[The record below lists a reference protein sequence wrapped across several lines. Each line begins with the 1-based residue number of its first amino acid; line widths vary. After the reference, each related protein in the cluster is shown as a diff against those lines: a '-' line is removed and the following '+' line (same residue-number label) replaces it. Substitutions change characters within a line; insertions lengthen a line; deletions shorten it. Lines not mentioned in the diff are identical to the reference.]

1 MRQRPRP
8 SPMQDLYEEKL
19 SARIADLELRIRLLE
34 ARFRASAAEEARRR
48 ALESGKAVKAV
59 PPRPRPRCPGCLS
72 NRLPA
77 GAAIPASGAVFVSRR
92 SRQGSVVD
100 GSSLSAH
107 GAHRCRTARG
117 QLLRAAR

>member
-34 ARFRASAAEEARRR
+34 ARFRASAAEERRR

-59 PPRPRPRCPGCLS
+59 PPRPRPRCPGCLLES
-72 NRLPA
+72 PPGRR
-77 GAAIPASGAVFVSRR
+77 GDSCVWCGFRFEAVK
-92 SRQGSVVD
+92 
-100 GSSLSAH
+100 
-107 GAHRCRTARG
+107 ARVG
-117 QLLRAAR
+117 R